1 MWEKSALTCINFLK
15 GSSKWGMM
23 IGRFIPSALFVSVIL
38 LAACNGMINQ
48 INQEPAATNLGFVE
62 QNESGSNAGENT
74 PVVNKGASST
84 QQKRFKRDTNI
95 SFEQISLEQG
105 LSQSV
110 VLSILQD
117 SRGFLWFGTQDGLNR
132 YDGYDFVVYKHDPE
146 DENSLSDNF
155 ILTIMED
162 AEGYLWIGTN
172 SGGLNRFDPVTGQ
185 FNHYLHA
192 SDDPNSLS
200 ANSVSVVFSDQEGTL
215 WVGTNGGGLNR
226 FNPTTGEFTHF
237 KNDPDTPD
245 SLIDDNVQTIYQDR
259 EDVLWVGTNNGMDRF
274 DHQTESFHHYV
285 NDPDDPKSLIND
297 EVMVIIE
304 DQAGTLWVGT
314 SGGLERFDR
323 ENGQFIHFQN
333 DNEDLHILSDD
344 PVHSIIEDLDGN
356 LWIGTEGGGLNL
368 FDSQTEQFIRYQNDP
383 NDPESLSG
391 DYVETIYEDQAGVM
405 WIGTFGTGLNKY
417 DPKRQKFSQYL
428 SDPNDINTL
437 SSNLIWSI
445 NQDRNGEI
453 WVGTAGSGLDRFDRE
468 NGRVTHY
475 RNDPDDQHSLSD
487 DNVWSAFQDRD
498 GVMWFGTGEG
508 LDRFNPNEE
517 KFTNYAADLI
527 FSIYQDGD
535 GNLWVGTWGGGMG
548 KFDQETEEF
557 TFYQNDPE
565 DPFSLSYDTVVKIYP
580 DGKGG
585 LWVATFNG
593 GLNHF
598 DPTTERFT
606 RYQHDPDDPQSLS
619 HNTVL
624 SVYQDDEG
632 VLWVGTSG
640 GLDKFE
646 STSETF
652 NHYREKDG
660 LPNNTIYGILE
671 DDQGNL
677 WLSTNLGLSKF
688 NPLTETFRNFDIGDG
703 LQSNEFNQ
711 GSYYKS
717 SSGEMFFG
725 GVNGINS
732 FFPQEI
738 QDNIYN
744 PPIVI
749 TDFQLFNVVVE
760 PSGDSQLKKPVEESD
775 EIELSYQDDFFGF
788 QFASL
793 HYSAPDENQYAY
805 MMEGLDKDW
814 NYIGNRRYAGYT
826 NVPPG
831 EYTFRVKGSNSD
843 GVWNE
848 EGASINITIT
858 PPFWQTWWFRILAA
872 ALVVGGAVGVFSLRV
887 RTIQTQKENLEV
899 QVSERT
905 EELSEALVELQKAK
919 ETAEAANQAK
929 SVFLANVS
937 HELRTPLNAILG
949 FSHLMI
955 RSAVTEKGDGVNITN
970 EQRENLLVIN
980 RSGEHL
986 LGLINDVLEMSK
998 IEAGRISLNEGTF
1011 DLHRMLEG
1019 LEDMFQLRAED
1030 KGISLSFELD
1040 PGVPQYIVTD
1050 EGKLRQVMMNLLG
1063 NAVKF
1068 TEQGSVRLRV
1078 HCGEEI
1084 TLEASDES
1092 AKGKLSCQNLEFEV
1106 EDTGPGIAPEELDS
1120 VFNPFVQSTSG
1131 QTSQEGAGLGLSI
1144 SRQFAQLMG
1153 GDVTV
1158 ESLLGEGSVFKL
1170 HIPVGIM
1177 GTSFLSTTK
1186 QVRGVI
1192 GLESGKMVYRIL
1204 IVDDKETN
1212 RKLLVKLLEPL
1223 GFEVREA
1230 ADGQEAVDVWELW
1243 DPHLI
1248 LMDMRMPVMDGYQ
1261 ATRQI
1266 KATTKGQA
1274 TVIVAIT
1281 ASALEE
1287 DRVVILSEGCDAY
1300 IRKPFRENELFDI
1313 FTKFLGVEFIYEEMD
1328 LEEGKTSTELVVTSD
1343 EPAEKLSQDV
1353 LIERIADLPPELV
1366 EDLRE
1371 AAVLGSVDAIL
1382 FSIDQIRDLDP
1393 ALAEIIGYWANR
1405 YEHDKILALIN
1416 DTDGV
1421 A

>member
-1 MWEKSALTCINFLK
+1 MHIFEISVLTRIK
-15 GSSKWGMM
+15 ITKRSSKWGKI
-23 IGRFIPSALFVSVIL
+23 IGRFIYLALFVLVTL
-38 LAACNGMINQ
+38 LTACNGMTNQ
-48 INQEPAATNLGFVE
+48 INIEPTATNLEFVE
-62 QNESGSNAGENT
+62 QTESGSNAGENNS
-74 PVVNKGASST
+74 VVNIGASST
-84 QQKRFKRDTNI
+84 QQKQSKRDTSI
-95 SFEQISLEQG
+95 KFEQISLEQG

-117 SRGFLWFGTQDGLNR
+117 SRGFLWFGTQDGLSR
-132 YDGYDFVVYKHDPE
+132 YDGYEFVIYKHDPE
-146 DENSLSDNF
+146 HENSLSDNF
-155 ILTIMED
+155 ISVIVED
-162 AEGYLWIGTN
+162 DRGYLWIGTN

-185 FNHYLHA
+185 FNHYIHD

-200 ANSVSVVFSDQEGTL
+200 ANSVQVVYSDQDGRL
-215 WVGTNGGGLNR
+215 WVGTTGGGLNR
-226 FNPTTGEFTHF
+226 FDPTTGEFTHF
-237 KNDPDTPD
+237 KNDPDNPD
-245 SLIDDNVQTIYQDR
+245 SLIDDNVETIYQDR
-259 EDVLWVGTNNGMDRF
+259 EGVLWVGTHSGMVRF
-274 DHQTESFHHYV
+274 DRQTESFHHYI

-297 EVMVIIE
+297 EVMAIFE
-304 DQAGTLWVGT
+304 DQSGTLWVGT
-314 SGGLERFDR
+314 NGGLERFDR

-333 DNEDLHILSDD
+333 DSEDTHSLSDD
-344 PVHSIIEDLDGN
+344 SVNSIIEDVEGN
-356 LWIGTEGGGLNL
+356 LWIGTGGGGLNR
-368 FDSQTEQFIRYQNDP
+368 FDSQTEQFISFKNDP
-383 NDPESLSG
+383 NDPESLSN
-391 DYVETIYEDQAGVM
+391 DHVQKMYEDRAGVM
-405 WIGTFGTGLNKY
+405 WIGTFGAGLNKY
-417 DPKRQKFSQYL
+417 DPKRQKFAHHK

-437 SSNLIWSI
+437 SSNIIWSI

-453 WVGTAGSGLDRFDRE
+453 WIGTAGSGLDRFDRK

-475 RNDPDDQHSLSD
+475 QNDPDNQHSLSD
-487 DNVWSAFQDRD
+487 DAVWSSFQDRD
-498 GVMWFGTGEG
+498 GVMWFGTSKG
-508 LDRFNPNEE
+508 LDRFNPVEE
-517 KFTNYAADLI
+517 EFTNYAAELI

-557 TFYQNDPE
+557 TFYQNDPD
-565 DPFSLSYDTVVKIYP
+565 DPFSLSYDSVVKIYP

-585 LWVATFNG
+585 LWLATFNG

-598 DPTTERFT
+598 DPETERFT
-606 RYQHDPDDPQSLS
+606 RYQHDPDNPQSLS

-624 SVYQDDEG
+624 SVYQDEDG
-632 VLWVGTSG
+632 VLWAGTSG

-646 STSETF
+646 STSGTF

-688 NPLTETFRNFDIGDG
+688 NTRTETFRNFDTGDG

-732 FFPQEI
+732 FFPQEV
-738 QDNIYN
+738 QDNNYI
-744 PPIVI
+744 PPIFI
-749 TDFQLFNVVVE
+749 TGFQLFNVLVDPGE
-760 PSGDSQLKKPVEESD
+760 ESPLKKPVEESD
-775 EIELSYQDDFFGF
+775 AIELTYQDDFFGF

-805 MMEGLDKDW
+805 MMEGLDKEW
-814 NYIGNRRYAGYT
+814 NFIGNRRYAGYT

-843 GVWNE
+843 GLWNE
-848 EGASINITIT
+848 AGASINITIT

-872 ALVVGGAVGVFSLRV
+872 ALLVGGAFGVFSLRV
-887 RTIQTQKENLEV
+887 RAIQSQKENLEI

-905 EELSEALVELQKAK
+905 EELSEALVELQIAK

-955 RSAVTEKGDGVNITN
+955 RNAVFEKEDGPNITD

-1019 LEDMFQLRAED
+1019 LEDMFKLRAED
-1030 KGISLSFELD
+1030 KEISLSFELD
-1040 PGVPQYIVTD
+1040 PFVPQYVVTD

-1068 TEQGSVRLRV
+1068 TEQGSVSLRV
-1078 HCGEEI
+1078 HCGEEV
-1084 TLEASDES
+1084 SDES
-1092 AKGKLSCQNLEFEV
+1092 EKGEQPCLNLEFEV
-1106 EDTGPGIAPEELDS
+1106 EDTGPGIAPEELNV
-1120 VFNPFVQSTSG
+1120 VFDPFVQSTSG
-1131 QTSQEGAGLGLSI
+1131 QISQEGAGLGLSI

-1158 ESLLGEGSVFKL
+1158 ESVLGEGSVFNL
-1170 HIPVGIM
+1170 QIPVGIM
-1177 GTSFLSTTK
+1177 GASYLSTTK
-1186 QVRGVI
+1186 QVRSVI
-1192 GLESGKMVYRIL
+1192 GLEPGKPVYRIL

-1212 RKLLVKLLEPL
+1212 RKLLVKLLKPL

-1230 ADGQEAVDVWELW
+1230 VDGQEAVDVWELW

-1313 FTKFLGVEFIYEEMD
+1313 FAKLLGVEFIYEEID
-1328 LEEGKTSTELVVTSD
+1328 LIEVETSAELSLTSD
-1343 EPAEKLSQDV
+1343 EPAEKLSQDD
-1353 LIERIADLPPELV
+1353 LIVRIADLPPDLV

-1371 AAVLGSVDAIL
+1371 AAVLGSVDTIL
-1382 FSIDQIRDLDP
+1382 FCIDQIRDIDP
-1393 ALAEIIGYWANR
+1393 TFAEVIGYWANR

-1416 DTDGV
+1416 NSDGM

>member
-1 MWEKSALTCINFLK
+1 MTCINIVK
-15 GSSKWGMM
+15 RSSKWGMI
-23 IGRFIPSALFVSVIL
+23 IGRFISSALFVLVIL
-38 LAACNGMINQ
+38 LAACNGMIIQ
-48 INQEPAATNLGFVE
+48 INQEPAATNLGFSE
-62 QNESGSNAGENT
+62 QTESGSNIGENT
-74 PVVNKGASST
+74 PEVNKGAGST
-84 QQKRFKRDTNI
+84 QQKWFKRDTNI
-95 SFEQISLEQG
+95 KFEQISLEQG

-132 YDGYDFVVYKHDPE
+132 YDGYDFVAYKHDPE

-155 ILTIMED
+155 ILTIVED
-162 AEGYLWIGTN
+162 TGGYLWIGTN

-185 FNHYLHA
+185 FNHYQHA

-200 ANSVSVVFSDQEGTL
+200 ANSVQVVYLDQEDRL
-215 WVGTNGGGLNR
+215 WVGTTGEGLNR

-237 KNDPDTPD
+237 KNDPDNPD

-259 EDVLWVGTNNGMDRF
+259 EGVLWVGTNSGMDRF
-274 DHQTESFHHYV
+274 ESQTESFHHYA
-285 NDPDDPKSLIND
+285 NDPKDPNSLIND
-297 EVMVIIE
+297 DVMVIFE
-304 DQAGTLWVGT
+304 DQVGTLWVGT
-314 SGGLERFDR
+314 NGGLERFDR
-323 ENGQFIHFQN
+323 ENEQFIHFQN
-333 DNEDLHILSDD
+333 DNEDLHSLNDD
-344 PVHSIIEDLDGN
+344 SIHSIIEDVEGK
-356 LWIGTEGGGLNL
+356 LWIGTEGGGLYR
-368 FDSQTEQFIRYQNDP
+368 FDSQTEQFIRYQNVPD
-383 NDPESLSG
+383 DPESLSS
-391 DYVETIYEDQAGVM
+391 DHVETIYEDRAGVM

-417 DPKRQKFSQYL
+417 DPKRQKFLHYL

-453 WVGTAGSGLDRFDRE
+453 WIGTAGSGLERFDRE
-468 NGRVTHY
+468 NGLVTHY
-475 RNDPDDQHSLSD
+475 KNDPDDQDSLSD

-508 LDRFNPNEE
+508 LDRFNPDEE
-517 KFTNYAADLI
+517 KFTNYEADLV
-527 FSIYQDGD
+527 FSIYQDED
-535 GNLWVGTWGGGMG
+535 GNLWVGTWGGGLG

-557 TFYQNDPE
+557 TFYKNDHE

-598 DPTTERFT
+598 DPMTERFT
-606 RYQHDPDDPQSLS
+606 RYQHDPEDPQSLS

-624 SVYQDDEG
+624 SVYQDEEG

-646 STSETF
+646 STSGTF
-652 NHYREKDG
+652 THYREKDG

-688 NPLTETFRNFDIGDG
+688 NPRTETFRNFDAGDG

-732 FFPQEI
+732 FFPQDV
-738 QDNIYN
+738 QDNIYI

-749 TDFQLFNVVVE
+749 TDFQLFNVLVE
-760 PSGDSQLKKPVEESD
+760 PGEDSPLKKPVEESD
-775 EIELSYQDDFFGF
+775 AIELTYQDDFFGF

-805 MMEGLDKDW
+805 IMEGLDKEW

-843 GVWNE
+843 GLWNE
-848 EGASINITIT
+848 EGMSINITIT

-872 ALVVGGAVGVFSLRV
+872 ALIVGGAFGVFSLRV

-949 FSHLMI
+949 FSNLMI
-955 RSAVTEKGDGVNITN
+955 RSAVSENGVNITN

-1068 TEQGSVRLRV
+1068 TEQGSVCLRV
-1078 HCGEEI
+1078 YCGEEI
-1084 TLEASDES
+1084 TPDASDGSE
-1092 AKGKLSCQNLEFEV
+1092 KVKRPCQNLEFEV
-1106 EDTGPGIAPEELDS
+1106 EDTGPGIASEELNT
-1120 VFNPFVQSTSG
+1120 VFDPFVQSTSG

-1170 HIPVGIM
+1170 RIPVGIL
-1177 GTSFLSTTK
+1177 GASFLSTTK

-1192 GLESGKMVYRIL
+1192 GLEPGKPVYRIL

-1230 ADGQEAVDVWELW
+1230 VDGQEAVDVWELW

-1328 LEEGKTSTELVVTSD
+1328 LEEGMTSTELVVTSD
-1343 EPAEKLSQDV
+1343 EQVEKLSQDV
-1353 LIERIADLPPELV
+1353 LFERIADLPSDIV

-1371 AAVLGSVDAIL
+1371 AAVLGSVDTIL

-1393 ALAEIIGYWANR
+1393 ALAEVIGYWANR

-1416 DTDGV
+1416 NSDGM